1 MIHNFFVLRKGQ
13 GRVFSRRVLSRPG
26 GANRGSAVFGI
37 ICGMRIVVV
46 GDGGWGTANAMLLA
60 GYGHDVVLWG
70 AFPDYVEEMRRTRCN
85 SRYLPGVEL
94 PPGLGLA
101 SDLAEAVPGA
111 EVVVLA
117 PPSKYFTSVV
127 GGLRSLVSPGAL
139 VVSVTK
145 GLCERTNRRMTDL
158 GAEILGTGPLVA
170 LAGPSHAEEVA
181 RGIPTAVVAACTDA
195 DRARRVQEI
204 WSGPR
209 FRVYTSTDPVGVEIG
224 GAVKN
229 VLAIA
234 VGCSDGLGYGDNTRA
249 ALITRGLV
257 EMKRFVLAYG
267 GTAETL
273 SGLAGIGDLIVTCT
287 SAHSRNHSVGERLGR
302 GEGIADILGSMQMV
316 AEGVWN
322 SKVVHEIA
330 ARLGVEMPIC
340 ELVYRACY
348 EGYDVKGAVVSM
360 MTRELKGE

>member
-1 MIHNFFVLRKGQ
+1 MKI
-13 GRVFSRRVLSRPG
+13 
-26 GANRGSAVFGI
+26 AVI
-37 ICGMRIVVV
+37 
-46 GDGGWGTANAMLLA
+46 GDGGWGTANARLLA
-60 GYGHDVVLWG
+60 EYGHDVTLWG
-70 AFPDYVEEMRRTRCN
+70 AFPDYIEEMKRTRRN
-85 SRYLPGVEL
+85 EKFLAGVEL
-94 PPGLGLA
+94 PANLKLTA
-101 SDLAEAVPGA
+101 DRAEAVAGA

-127 GGLRSLVSPGAL
+127 SGFKGLVTSEML
-139 VVSVTK
+139 VVSITK

-170 LAGPSHAEEVA
+170 LAGPTHAEEVA
-181 RGIPTAVVAACTDA
+181 RGIPTAIVAACA
-195 DRARRVQEI
+195 DEAKARRVQEI

-209 FRVYTSTDPVGVEIG
+209 FRVYTSADPIGVEIG

-234 VGCSDGLGYGDNTRA
+234 VGCSDGMGYGDNTRA

-267 GTAETL
+267 GVPETL

-287 SAHSRNHSVGERLGR
+287 SVHSRNHAVGARLGK
-302 GEGIADILGSMQMV
+302 GEKIESILGSMEMV

-322 SKVVHEIA
+322 AKVVHEIA
-330 ARLGVEMPIC
+330 ERLGVEMPIC
-340 ELVYRACY
+340 DLVYALCYKGFDAKEAC
-348 EGYDVKGAVVSM
+348 AAM
-360 MTRELKGE
+360 MGRSLKAE

>member
-1 MIHNFFVLRKGQ
+1 
-13 GRVFSRRVLSRPG
+13 
-26 GANRGSAVFGI
+26 
-37 ICGMRIVVV
+37 VV
-46 GDGGWGTANAMLLA
+46 GDGGWGTANAVLLA
-60 GYGHDVVLWG
+60 GYGHDVALWG
-70 AFPDYVEEMRRTRCN
+70 AFPAYIEEMRRTRAN
-85 SRYLPGVEL
+85 GRYLPGVEL
-94 PPGLGLA
+94 PAGLRLTA
-101 SDLAEAVPGA
+101 DRAEAVDGA

-117 PPSKYFTSVV
+117 PPSKYFASVV
-127 GGLRSLVSPGAL
+127 EGFRGLVPPDAL

-158 GAEILGTGPLVA
+158 GAEILGLGPVVA

-181 RGIPTAVVAACTDA
+181 RGIPTAVVAACEDES
-195 DRARRVQEI
+195 RARLVQEI

-209 FRVYTSTDPVGVEIG
+209 FRVYTSADPAGVEIG

-234 VGCSDGLGYGDNTRA
+234 VGCSDGLGFGDNTRA

-267 GTAETL
+267 GTPETL
-273 SGLAGIGDLIVTCT
+273 SGLAGVGDLIVTCT
-287 SAHSRNHSVGERLGR
+287 SVHSRNHAVGERLGR
-302 GEGIADILGSMQMV
+302 GERIADILASMQMV

-330 ARLGVEMPIC
+330 ARLGVDMPIC
-340 ELVYRACY
+340 EIVYRACY
-348 EGYDVKGAVVSM
+348 EGYDAKDAVADM
-360 MTRELKGE
+360 MGRGLKSE